1 MPLWRQQLTKSLHQT
16 RNTPES
22 RYFQL
27 ATCDADGLPQVR
39 TVVFRGITDA
49 HALEVISDTRT
60 RKYMELSHQAQVQVC
75 WYFAKTREQYRFSA
89 TAQILTQYD
98 DAKRVTAHWKKLSD
112 AGKKQFLWG
121 KPGTPRDPSQPLMAE
136 GDYSEVPDH
145 FCLLSLQVQ
154 AVDYLNL
161 RGNPQ
166 IREKHGI
173 DAEGQWKMEAVT
185 P

>member
-27 ATCDADGLPQVR
+27 ATCDANGLPQCR
-39 TVVFRGITDA
+39 TVVFRGMTDD

-60 RKYMELSHQAQVQVC
+60 SKYLEMSQQPDVQVC
-75 WYFAKTREQYRFSA
+75 WYFAKTREQYRFTA
-89 TAQILTQYD
+89 TADIITSSD
-98 DAKRVTAHWKKLSD
+98 DAKRVASHWQKLSD

-121 KPGTPRDPSQPLMAE
+121 EPDTVRDPTLPLVVD
-136 GDYSEVPDH
+136 GDFSNVPSH
-145 FCLLSLQVQ
+145 FCLLHLTVK

-166 IREKHGI
+166 LREKHAIGANGEWLTTSVI
-173 DAEGQWKMEAVT
+173 

>member
-27 ATCDADGLPQVR
+27 ATCDSGGVPQCR
-39 TVVFRGITDA
+39 TVVFRGITDS

-60 RKYMELSHQAQVQVC
+60 SKYQEMTRRPDVQVC
-75 WYFAKTREQYRFSA
+75 WYFAKTREQYRFTA
-89 TAQILTQYD
+89 TADIVTLND
-98 DAKRVTAHWKKLSD
+98 DARRVSSHWKKLSD

-121 KPGTPRDPSQPLMAE
+121 KPDTPRDPTLPLISE
-136 GDYSEVPDH
+136 GDYGVVPAH
-145 FCLLSLQVQ
+145 FCLLHLQIT
-154 AVDYLNL
+154 AIDYLNL

-166 IREKHGI
+166 LREKHSI
-173 DAEGQWKMEAVT
+173 DHSGEWVAKAII